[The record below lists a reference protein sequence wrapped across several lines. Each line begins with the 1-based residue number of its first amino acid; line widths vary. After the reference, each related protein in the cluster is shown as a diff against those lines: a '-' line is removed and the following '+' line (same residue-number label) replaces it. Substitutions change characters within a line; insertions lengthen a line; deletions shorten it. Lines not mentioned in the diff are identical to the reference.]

1 MPRLVLVVRVVSLL
15 CLLAASVSP
24 SPAVAADGETLDGVR
39 ARGILRCGVSEGVQ
53 GFSAK
58 DSSGRWTGIDADFCR
73 AVAAAALGDAAK
85 VAFVPLR
92 ASARFP
98 ALNEGMVDLLA
109 RNTTWTL
116 VRESAL
122 KIQFAGVLFYDT
134 QAFLVPRSTRV
145 QSVAALKGATVCVEK
160 GTSTDDHVRSY
171 SAENAL
177 ALKPLVF
184 DSAAETRK
192 AFYNGLCAA
201 YAADA
206 SHLATVR
213 AQAPGGPESAIILP
227 ERIAKEPLGP
237 ALRGGDQSWATL
249 VRWVLFSLLAAEEL
263 GVTRDNLQGRLRDPA
278 VRRALIADEE
288 ASRSLGVDQ
297 NWTVRAVQSVGNY
310 GEMFDRNLGSGST
323 LRLERG
329 QNRLWTQGGL
339 MYAPPM
345 R

>member
-1 MPRLVLVVRVVSLL
+1 MPRLVQVARVVSLL
-15 CLLAASVSP
+15 CLLAAIGVPLS
-24 SPAVAADGETLDGVR
+24 ADAADGETLTGIR

-53 GFSAK
+53 GFSAR
-58 DSSGRWTGIDADFCR
+58 DASGRWSGIDADFCR
-73 AVAAAALGDAAK
+73 AVAAAALGDATK
-85 VAFVPLR
+85 VTFVPLR

-98 ALNEGMVDLLA
+98 ALNEGLVDLLA

-122 KIQFAGVLFYDT
+122 KVQFAGVLFYDA
-134 QAFLVPRSTRV
+134 QAFLVSRSAGIQT
-145 QSVAALKGATVCVEK
+145 ATALKGATVCVEK

-177 ALKPLVF
+177 ALKALVF
-184 DSAAETRK
+184 DSGADARK
-192 AFYNGLCAA
+192 AFYGGLCLA

-206 SHLATVR
+206 SHLAAVR
-213 AQAPGGPESAIILP
+213 AQAPGGPESAVILP

-249 VRWVLFSLLAAEEL
+249 VRWVLFSLLTAEEL
-263 GVTRDNLQGRLRDPA
+263 GVTRDNLQARLRDPA
-278 VRRALIADEE
+278 VRQALMADEE

-297 NWTVRAVQSVGNY
+297 DWTVRAVRSVGNY
-310 GEMFDRNLGSGST
+310 GEMFERNLGSGSA

-329 QNRLWTQGGL
+329 QNRLWTKGGL